1 MQIIYLDQNKWIELA
16 RLHSGRAH
24 SPLLRESYER
34 LANAVDLGD
43 ALCPLSAAHIIETS
57 KRNEP
62 ISRGRLALVQ
72 ARLSRGFV
80 YRSRRGRLGVE
91 LRQAIHRLFQEPAPE
106 LNPNWVI
113 AQGFLQ
119 AFDPMDEL
127 AAPQADIERVRR
139 LNRHFDPA
147 EVYVD
152 FMVNQDDA
160 SRRRAHENLDRLGR
174 DLIARI
180 EIRRSQLSGSSV
192 DLRRRAYC
200 AQLFLDYQDLMLQIL
215 EETGHTLAELRC
227 LGDAAVRSLVE
238 NVPSLHVEAEMAAR
252 IESKTGRLS
261 QNDLFDLQAFYTAIP
276 YSSGVIA
283 EKAAIS
289 RAEQAKLGQ
298 RYGVWLSR
306 SLTDVLD
313 RLR

>member
-16 RLHSGRAH
+16 RVHSGQAN
-24 SPLLRESYER
+24 SPVLRESYDL
-34 LANAVDLGD
+34 LANAVDCGD
-43 ALCPLSAAHIIETS
+43 ILCPLSAAHIIETS

-62 ISRGRLALVQ
+62 VSRSRLALVQ

-91 LRQAIHRLFQEPAPE
+91 LRQTIHRLFGEPAPK
-106 LNPNWVI
+106 LSPNWVI
-113 AQGFLQ
+113 APGFLQ

-127 AAPQADIERVRR
+127 AASEADIQRIRR
-139 LNRHFDPA
+139 LNGCFDPA
-147 EVYVD
+147 ELYVD

-160 SRRRAHENLDRLGR
+160 RRRSAHENLARLGR

-180 EIRRSQLSGSSV
+180 EARRSRLSGSSV
-192 DLRRRAYC
+192 DLRRRAYS
-200 AQLFLDYQDLMLQIL
+200 AQLLLDNQELVVQQL
-215 EETGHTLAELRC
+215 EETGHSLAELRR

-238 NVPSLHVEAEMAAR
+238 DVPSLNVEAEMAAR
-252 IESKTGRLS
+252 IESKAGRLS
-261 QNDLFDLQAFYTAIP
+261 PNDLFDLQAFYTAIP

-289 RAEQAKLGQ
+289 GAEQAKLGQ

-306 SLTDVLD
+306 SLTDILD
-313 RLR
+313 KLN